1 MPCKAVL
8 GVPETFFVD
17 CAAYSKMNGSCQ
29 PSKKILFV
37 TLRRSE
43 MILNSH
49 TLVNVANNILGYKK
63 SLEAKFYNRLL
74 KKYKDQL
81 EFNLKTITI

>member
-1 MPCKAVL
+1 
-8 GVPETFFVD
+8 
-17 CAAYSKMNGSCQ
+17 
-29 PSKKILFV
+29 
-37 TLRRSE
+37 